1 MTTVTHAMTIA
12 VAHEAAKDCQPEQ
25 PFIDTWALTVMAVLF
40 VGVVVAEVVTRKKR
54 KRRAP
59 WL

>member
-1 MTTVTHAMTIA
+1 MTIA